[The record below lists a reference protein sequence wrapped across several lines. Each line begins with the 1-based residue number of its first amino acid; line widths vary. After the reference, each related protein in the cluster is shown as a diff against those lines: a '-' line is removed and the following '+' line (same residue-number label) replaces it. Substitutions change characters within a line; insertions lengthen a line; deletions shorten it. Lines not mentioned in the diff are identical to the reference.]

1 MQSQWNWGISVAN
14 PIFEPPGAGA
24 QPLGWNLLRF
34 NQIGLFD
41 VRRRIGVF
49 ATEPGV
55 YDTHRAKFDAADL
68 AWFAAGLSTDVLHL
82 TQNVFPPEFHVLRQG
97 MPSGDP
103 GSQARAAIRT
113 RIQKLTFDLVCI
125 IPVCT

>member
-1 MQSQWNWGISVAN
+1 MQHSSK
-14 PIFEPPGAGA
+14 PPGAGDY
-24 QPLGWNLLRF
+24 PLGWDLLKF

-55 YDTHRAKFDAADL
+55 YDRHRARFDAADL
-68 AWFAAGLSTDVLHL
+68 AWFAAGLSTDVLRL
-82 TQNVFPPEFHVLRQG
+82 TQNMFPPEFNDLREG
-97 MPSGDP
+97 MPSGEA
-103 GSQARAAIRT
+103 SSRARAAIRT

-125 IPVCT
+125 TVCT